1 MSVHIDIGRPGHV
14 AVVEA
19 TGTCDDIAAELA
31 AVAGLIYAQFCQTGT
46 SAGEDFRAA
55 LTAMTREEAAI
66 WTAANTTIKGGYGRC
81 IVYVPQEEQEADDG

>member
-31 AVAGLIYAQFCQTGT
+31 AVVGLIYAQFCQTGT
-46 SAGEDFRAA
+46 SAGADFREA
-55 LTAMTREEAAI
+55 LTAMTREDAAI
-66 WTAANTTIKGGYGRC
+66 WTAADTTIKGGYGRC
-81 IVYVPQEEQEADDG
+81 IVCASPEAEG